1 VSDIILTTKRL
12 GFIGETYVALDLI
25 SKGLDVFIPMVD
37 DRGIDMIVDTGKL
50 LKRVQVKYR
59 NQSITPATSIEIKL
73 NKYKKGQI
81 DVVAV
86 YYVPKNIIAYYPY
99 NGEDSIN
106 LALSMAKNNQES
118 GRDWFYKYQEFPL

>member
-1 VSDIILTTKRL
+1 MSDIILTTKRL

-50 LKRVQVKYR
+50 
-59 NQSITPATSIEIKL
+59 L